1 MVVIIQFFLSIF
13 CRVYLWHDDKGKKIT
28 KTNVSA
34 PQYIDFV
41 MTCCHKYLHDDAVF
55 PTKYGESWNCY
66 NVHVQ
71 KISMLHPQKGM
82 NFLGVEGSVRP
93 KSFIGI
99 SRGVEVWIFSGTT
112 QLFSWIINFFMCVPA
127 KLAVVIWKFVS
138 EYSVLLHFPISM
150 FTSHAA
156 LFMFSFFGFYLCTL
170 YVFSFV
176 YTMYL
181 HVLLTLFSVSHK
193 PNCLAQV
200 QFSRYWNIIYCT
212 DISLDI
218 VFLIG

>member
-1 MVVIIQFFLSIF
+1 MFQHHNILILLWLVVTSIF
-13 CRVYLWHDDKGKKIT
+13 MMMQCFQQ
-28 KTNVSA
+28 NMVSLETA
-34 PQYIDFV
+34 IMCMYR
-41 MTCCHKYLHDDAVF
+41 KYPCSTHRR
-55 PTKYGESWNCY
+55 EWISW
-66 NVHVQ
+66 
-71 KISMLHPQKGM
+71 
-82 NFLGVEGSVRP
+82 GVEGSVRP
-93 KSFIGI
+93 KSFIDI

-138 EYSVLLHFPISM
+138 EYSMLLHFPISM

-156 LFMFSFFGFYLCTL
+156 LFMFSFFGLYLCSL